1 MCDYLS
7 QKNPHPRDIGVSL
20 EESTHLYNI
29 NGDFKY
35 MSVTTWNNRHY
46 EKFDADKIIDKMM
59 ASKNWINSKYYGQTS
74 NEIKDSWSASAL
86 SAAALGTKLHYDIE
100 RFYNLNHLSNH
111 LSNSCYNDLSNSFM
125 DTDHV
130 YFMNFYNANNDLK
143 PYRTEWIVYH
153 EDVKIAGSIDMIFE
167 NGDGSLDICDWKRC
181 KEIVKTNGF
190 NKWATTECINH
201 LPDTNYWH
209 YALQLNI
216 YKRII
221 EDKYGKTVR
230 NLYLVCLHP
239 DNKNGDYQKIV
250 VPVLKDEIDKLF
262 IERLA
267 EINNL
272 DKI

>member
-7 QKNPHPRDIGVSL
+7 IKNPHVRDIGVSL

-100 RFYNLNHLSNH
+100 CFYNSNTLSNT
-111 LSNSCYNDLSNSFM
+111 LSNDFI
-125 DTDHV
+125 DKDHV
-130 YFMNFYNANNDLK
+130 YFMNFYNANKQLK

-250 VPVLKDEIDKLF
+250 IPVLKDEIDELF
-262 IERLA
+262 VERLA
-267 EINNL
+267 EIN
-272 DKI
+272 K